1 VTRTHPMN
9 RPIESQRFARFG
21 AIALALSGLL
31 FFLYPAVRPWHDEST
46 VGGAEASMSSNA
58 WVVAHVFAMLAL
70 ILMPLGMLALSGLL
84 ARSRGGELALAAT
97 AIMWVGVGLTLPY
110 YGAEDFALH
119 AIASQASS
127 GATLDLLGLVDAIRF
142 SAVAAIMFATGLIML
157 AVSGVLVAISIWRTA
172 ILPRLSG
179 VPLAIG
185 LVLLIPQ
192 FYLPGWARIAHGVLV
207 AIGLVWLAVAL
218 WMSSPDGT
226 RQFRSTLEERYVDTT
241 PFPSEQ
247 ARVGRNR

>member
-1 VTRTHPMN
+1 MTQTQPMDH
-9 RPIESQRFARFG
+9 PIEAQRFVRLG
-21 AIALALSGLL
+21 AIALALSGVM

-46 VGGAEASMSSNA
+46 VAGAVSSMSSDA
-58 WVVAHVFAMLAL
+58 WVVAHLLAMLAL

-84 ARSRGGELALAAT
+84 ARSRGGGLALVAT
-97 AIMWVGVGLTLPY
+97 VIMWLGAGLTLPY

-119 AIASQASS
+119 AIAHQVSS
-127 GATLDLLGLVDAIRF
+127 GATLDLLGLVEAIRF
-142 SAVAAIMFATGLIML
+142 GAVAATTFAVGLIL
-157 AVSGVLVAISIWRTA
+157 LGVGGVLAAMSIWRTA
-172 ILPRLSG
+172 ILPRFSG

-218 WMSSPDGT
+218 WTSRPDGT
-226 RQFRSTLEERYVDTT
+226 RQFRSTPEERHADTT
-241 PFPSEQ
+241 PFRSEQ
-247 ARVGRNR
+247 ARVGRNG